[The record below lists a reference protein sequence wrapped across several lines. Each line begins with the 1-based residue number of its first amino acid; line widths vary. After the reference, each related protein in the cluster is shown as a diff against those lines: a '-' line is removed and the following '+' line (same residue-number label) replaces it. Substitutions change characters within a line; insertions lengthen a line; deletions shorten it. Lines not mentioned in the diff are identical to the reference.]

1 MNDQMFV
8 LLQRRNELLAR
19 IAIQREQVAE
29 LGVRLE
35 TPLVFID
42 KGLAAARFL
51 RSAPVLSAV
60 LVVLVVN
67 RRRILLG
74 LMRGAWRLWKGYRK
88 LSAFEDIAEA
98 TLHS

>member
-1 MNDQMFV
+1 MNDQMFA

-19 IAIQREQVAE
+19 IAMQREQVAE

-35 TPLVFID
+35 TPIAFIG
-42 KGLAAARFL
+42 KGLAAVSFL

-60 LVVLVVN
+60 LVALLVN
-67 RRRILLG
+67 RRRILTALV
-74 LMRGAWRLWKGYRK
+74 RGVWRLWKGYRK

-98 TLHS
+98 TLRS